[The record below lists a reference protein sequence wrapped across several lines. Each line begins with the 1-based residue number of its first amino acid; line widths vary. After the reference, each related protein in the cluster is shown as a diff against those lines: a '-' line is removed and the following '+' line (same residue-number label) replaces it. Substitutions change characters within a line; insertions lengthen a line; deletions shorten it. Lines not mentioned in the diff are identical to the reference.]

1 MLLGQFKL
9 ILHLLKL
16 LLIFIFDILALL
28 VLSLL
33 GSHKNEICT
42 LQVIKPAGLLYHVKA
57 VISCLRNDWTIDR
70 SKVRGAIVFHN
81 NALVCRV

>member
-1 MLLGQFKL
+1 VLHTNDPKRAIPDELLQLQPIKPYFLQSTYIKSSSYLISFDDMLLGQFKL

-33 GSHKNEICT
+33 RSHEN
-42 LQVIKPAGLLYHVKA
+42 
-57 VISCLRNDWTIDR
+57 
-70 SKVRGAIVFHN
+70 
-81 NALVCRV
+81 